1 MELSIK
7 QIEEILPQV
16 RNLYNLTENYVN
28 FCKIGYKN
36 DNGMD
41 SFMVVLQNM
50 QAQGKECFNYK
61 EEIFV
66 QQFNGGV
73 KLINSFADYM
83 DWHYP
88 KFIADELNMLVQGEI
103 FSSEEE
109 KKEEDDNDDEENNKD
124 LSELKPWDLSKIKVG
139 DSIFTAINGWEKVI
153 IINPNANYPIE
164 TINGFYNYSGKKLG
178 FDKHHSAFTV
188 DIFEIFKF

>member
-36 DNGMD
+36 DNGMY

-66 QQFNGGV
+66 QRFNDGV

-103 FSSEEE
+103 FISEEKEEE
-109 KKEEDDNDDEENNKD
+109 KENNKD
-124 LSELKPWDLSKIKVG
+124 LSEFKPWDLSKIKVG
-139 DSIFTAINGWEKVI
+139 DSIFTSINGWEKVI
-153 IINPNANYPIE
+153 IIDPDANYPIK
-164 TINGFYNYSGKKLG
+164 TINGFYTYSGKKLG
-178 FDKHHSAFTV
+178 FDKYPFAFTIDV
-188 DIFEIFKF
+188 FEILNSKCVTK